1 MHVHVC
7 VFHRDLYI
15 CSSFNLMCTCEA
27 KHCMTPNPSKI
38 NRKTL
43 PNVYPRL
50 FQAVCVCT
58 GIIIIIIVRVH

>member
-1 MHVHVC
+1 
-7 VFHRDLYI
+7 
-15 CSSFNLMCTCEA
+15 MCICEA

-38 NRKTL
+38 NWKAF